1 MEQLYTELERIL
13 SNEVEI
19 HVALVE
25 TAKAFNK
32 SLRDNNIPEINSYTQ
47 RHDEQICQ
55 IEKLEEQRIEYSML
69 IARKI
74 GIKTKEPKLAN
85 LIEHAPVSFKQRLGD
100 LHNKLK
106 KEISDLSKLT
116 ISNQL
121 LLENAM
127 SIINCTFAFIKQS
140 QKKYQP
146 YGSTRK
152 TASSFN
158 AFTMFN
164 RTV

>member
-1 MEQLYTELERIL
+1 MEQLYAELEQIL
-13 SNEVEI
+13 CSEVEI

-25 TAKAFNK
+25 TAQAFNK
-32 SLRDNNIPEINSYTQ
+32 SLRDNNIPEIHSYTQ

-55 IEKLEEQRIEYSML
+55 IEKLEEKRIEYSVL
-69 IARKI
+69 IAKKL

-85 LIEHAPVSFKQRLGD
+85 LIDHAPLSFKQRLGD

-106 KEISDLSKLT
+106 KEIGDLSKLT

-127 SIINCTFAFIKQS
+127 SIINCTVAFIKQS
-140 QKKYQP
+140 QKKFQP
-146 YGSTRK
+146 YGATRK
-152 TASSFN
+152 ASSSYN